1 MHIVKRI
8 KKKLKAKRSHV
19 DVKEV
24 QALYDYLRK
33 DILNKADILEL
44 LKSEDF
50 SSLVDMAVYAEPGGM
65 ALWTAIQAAFCMGY
79 EAGKAG
85 RHSDGE

>member
-8 KKKLKAKRSHV
+8 KKRLKAWRNHV
-19 DVKEV
+19 DVAEV

-50 SSLVDMAVYAEPGGM
+50 S
-65 ALWTAIQAAFCMGY
+65 QC
-79 EAGKAG
+79 
-85 RHSDGE
+85 H